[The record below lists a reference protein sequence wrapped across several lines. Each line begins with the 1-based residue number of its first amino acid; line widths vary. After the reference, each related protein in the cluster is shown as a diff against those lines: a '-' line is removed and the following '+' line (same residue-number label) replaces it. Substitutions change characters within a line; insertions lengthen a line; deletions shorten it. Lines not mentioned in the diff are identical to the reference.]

1 MSEPVHEPA
10 PTALQV
16 EDANMVFDTQH
27 GALHALKDVALHVQR
42 GELVSLVGPSG
53 CGKST
58 LLWAIAGLHPLT
70 SGTITAHGAP
80 VTKPDQDVG
89 LIFQEANLLP
99 WRTLLGNIVFPFEA
113 MKRTPDHG
121 RIRELLEVTGL
132 AGFEH
137 HHPYELSGG
146 MQQRASIVRALAYDP
161 EMLLLDEPFAAL
173 DAFTRD
179 EMNLLLLDVWERTQK
194 TIVFV
199 THQIPEAVFLSDRVY
214 VLKPR
219 PGRNSAMFDID
230 LPRPR
235 TLELT
240 TKPRFYEIVSAI
252 KERIYADAREEHG
265 DHDRSA
271 HASLS

>member
-1 MSEPVHEPA
+1 MK
-10 PTALQV
+10 TALRV
-16 EDANMVFDTQH
+16 EDANMVFDTAH
-27 GALHALKDVALHVQR
+27 GPLDAIQDLNLAVR
-42 GELVSLVGPSG
+42 EGELVSLVGPSG

-58 LLWAIAGLHPLT
+58 LLWAVAGLHRLT
-70 SGTITAHGAP
+70 SGSLRVFGDEVRNP
-80 VTKPDQDVG
+80 NPDLG

-99 WRTLLGNIVFPFEA
+99 WRTLQKNIEFPFEIMRREPA
-113 MKRTPDHG
+113 RE
-121 RIRELLEVTGL
+121 RIAELLEVSGL

-137 HHPYELSGG
+137 HVPNELSGG

-161 EMLLLDEPFAAL
+161 SMLLLDEPFAAL

-199 THQIPEAVFLSDRVY
+199 THQIPEAVFLSDRVH

-219 PGRNSAMFDID
+219 PGRNSASFDID

-235 TLELT
+235 TLEMT
-240 TKPRFYEIVSAI
+240 MQPRFFELVNAI
-252 KERIYADAREEHG
+252 KQRIYDDARAGRGGPRRMADASH
-265 DHDRSA
+265 S
-271 HASLS
+271 